1 MSVDYNYLEC
11 QLQCLI
17 GLRLSLN
24 GIHGILLTAAV
35 ERFDLAIGQN
45 GLFKRSLILIKVWV
59 NCESNRFSFL
69 GKSSSVYITVFVCP
83 NKVLI
88 RCGVRMFWNSFVQ
101 VAET

>member
-1 MSVDYNYLEC
+1 MSVDYNFLEC
-11 QLQCLI
+11 QLQCLV

-35 ERFDLAIGQN
+35 ERFDSAIGQN

-69 GKSSSVYITVFVCP
+69 GKNSCLKSSLT
-83 NKVLI
+83 
-88 RCGVRMFWNSFVQ
+88 NSL
-101 VAET
+101 